1 MNPKQRRTIDSRIE
15 QDKEKLLIALRKTP
29 VIQVACERSG
39 ISRATFYRW
48 KTDDKD
54 FSEKADRALSEGNA
68 LISDMAISQLISS
81 IRDKNLGAIRFWLN
95 HHHPDYKTR
104 VSLEGKVQ
112 IEQELTPE
120 QKALVEQAL
129 LLAGLNTPYE
139 DGNTE

>member
-1 MNPKQRRTIDSRIE
+1 MNPKQRQTVDIRIE
-15 QDKEKLLIALRKTP
+15 QDKEKLLIAIRKTP

-48 KTDDKD
+48 KTDDKE
-54 FSEKADRALSEGNA
+54 FSEKADQSLSEGNA

-120 QKALVEQAL
+120 QKTLVEQAL

-139 DGNTE
+139 EGNAK

>member
-1 MNPKQRRTIDSRIE
+1 MNPKQRQTIDSRIE
-15 QDKEKLLIALRKTP
+15 QEKEKLLVAIKKTP
-29 VIQVACERSG
+29 VIQVACERSS

-48 KTDDKD
+48 KADDKK
-54 FSEKADRALSEGNA
+54 FSERADQALSEGNA

-112 IEQELTPE
+112 VEQELTSE

-129 LLAGLNTPYE
+129 LLAGLSTPYE
-139 DGNTE
+139 AEKSE

>member
-1 MNPKQRRTIDSRIE
+1 MNPKQRQTIDSRIE

-129 LLAGLNTPYE
+129 LLAGLSTPYE